1 MKRIISILLATS
13 LATPA
18 VAQTATIAA
27 STTPPIAVGAPVG
40 NVLRAG
46 TEVMLKTAEA
56 LTTEGKKLQ
65 PGQRVQLEVLSPV
78 MLASVTVIPAGSPAT
93 AELTDVR
100 NKGWGKSGRIN
111 ARVLYVRVGDRQ
123 IRLSGT
129 FDDKGTTGTAGVV
142 ASIALVPLAGFFV
155 TGTSAR
161 IAMGS
166 AVKAFLD
173 EDVTVSMAQA
183 APPAVAS
190 VVQAAAA
197 TVVATK
203 P

>member
-1 MKRIISILLATS
+1 MKRIVTILLATS

-18 VAQTATIAA
+18 CAQTATIAA
-27 STTPPIAVGAPVG
+27 STTPPVYVGAPMS

-46 TEVMLKTAEA
+46 TEVMLKTSEA

-65 PGQRVQLEVLSPV
+65 QGQRVQLEVLSPV
-78 MLASVTVIPAGSPAT
+78 MLNGVTIIPAGSPAT
-93 AELTDVR
+93 AEITDIR
-100 NKGWGKSGRIN
+100 NKGGWGKSGRIN

-173 EDVTVSMAQA
+173 EDVTVTMG
-183 APPAVAS
+183 
-190 VVQAAAA
+190 QAAAPA
-197 TVVATK
+197 PMVVPAAAAVLVPK
-203 P
+203 R